1 MNDPSEP
8 NEEHG
13 RSFWI
18 GLAIG
23 SGLMLWGAW
32 LYLDVTPDGRRR
44 GSFVRWI
51 VGLDLA
57 HDLVLAPVVVGIGLL
72 VVRYVPSRVRAV
84 VQAGLITSA
93 FVLLVGLLPLVG
105 TYKGDNPTIQPIAYG
120 PAVLIVL
127 GIIWAAVGLVAVVR
141 PSRPAPARG
150 DPR

>member
-8 NEEHG
+8 TAEHG

-32 LYLDVTPDGRRR
+32 LYLDVAPDGRRR

-72 VVRYVPSRVRAV
+72 VVRYVPPRVRAV

-105 TYKGDNPTIQPIAYG
+105 TYTGDNPTIQPIAYG

-141 PSRPAPARG
+141 PGRPAPARG